1 MKKSKSTKLGKTL
14 IKGLKEVKEG
24 KTNLLYDGKWHKD
37 GKEFDTFDEYMDYNK
52 KQEKEKM
59 KKLTPEQKKKIKDK
73 EKAQI
78 AKRKAEDKKREEKW
92 AKQRA
97 TRGFSD
103 DMVWSID
110 YTLLTLIPDMLEH
123 LIKNM
128 HGWQPYLGYKIEKGK
143 LIKLK
148 KVKTKDKYMGKMVS
162 RYPEITYKEHKEVLK
177 YLAKGFKQLYSYLN
191 MEDLDYKKNYTH
203 KDYIERDKKI
213 WKLHKEIFSL
223 FENIFYNLWD

>member
-1 MKKSKSTKLGKTL
+1 MKKAKNTKLGKSL
-14 IKGLKEVKEG
+14 IKGLKEAKES

-37 GKEFDTFDEYMDYNK
+37 GKEFNTFDEYIEYCH

-59 KKLTPEQKKKIKDK
+59 KKLTPEQRKKIKDK

-78 AKRKAEDKKREEKW
+78 AKRKVQDKKNEEKW

-97 TRGFSD
+97 KRNFSD
-103 DMVWSID
+103 SDCWSLD
-110 YTLLTLIPDMLEH
+110 YFYLELFNKTIEH

-148 KVKTKDKYMGKMVS
+148 KVKTKDKYTGKTVS
-162 RYPEITYKEHKEVLK
+162 RYPEITYKEYKEVLK
-177 YLAKGFKQLYSYLN
+177 YLAKGFRQLYSYLN

-203 KDYIERDKKI
+203 KDYVERDKKI
-213 WKLHKEIFSL
+213 WNLHCEIFNL
-223 FENIFYNLWD
+223 FRDCFYSLWD